1 MKVGG
6 NKRLKEFLITYNMP
20 EDIDK
25 KKIYCSKL
33 MHFYRKQ
40 LKAESMGQ
48 IFMEPLPPKEEF
60 WAPMNFEDEAP
71 SLFNNNSKTNNFFS
85 QNDNYFST
93 ANLSDESKMPKNEI
107 IINEDQYQK
116 ARNQA
121 EISSKISAPIATEPK
136 FKSIAPINNNDD
148 KYGSVGSEPSFN
160 NSSSSS
166 SYSSWMPKSGYLGTV
181 GNILGTVVG
190 AGMNI
195 ASGIKNK
202 MSEYEV
208 GSKLLYAGGKTFEG
222 ITYVGGKIIEKG
234 GDIIR
239 SDAVKTMAS
248 KTGEGLLY
256 LKDKIIGSSSNSNK
270 NNNNDKYSSKGS
282 DDYYSY

>member
-1 MKVGG
+1 
-6 NKRLKEFLITYNMP
+6 
-20 EDIDK
+20 
-25 KKIYCSKL
+25 
-33 MHFYRKQ
+33 
-40 LKAESMGQ
+40 
-48 IFMEPLPPKEEF
+48 
-60 WAPMNFEDEAP
+60 
-71 SLFNNNSKTNNFFS
+71 
-85 QNDNYFST
+85 
-93 ANLSDESKMPKNEI
+93 MPKNEI

-121 EISSKISAPIATEPK
+121 EISSKITAPIATEPK
-136 FKSIAPINNNDD
+136 FKSVAAISSNDD
-148 KYGSVGSEPSFN
+148 RYGSVGSEPNSN
-160 NSSSSS
+160 NSG
-166 SYSSWMPKSGYLGTV
+166 YSSWIPNSGYLGTV

-190 AGMNI
+190 AGINL

-202 MSEYEV
+202 MNEYEV